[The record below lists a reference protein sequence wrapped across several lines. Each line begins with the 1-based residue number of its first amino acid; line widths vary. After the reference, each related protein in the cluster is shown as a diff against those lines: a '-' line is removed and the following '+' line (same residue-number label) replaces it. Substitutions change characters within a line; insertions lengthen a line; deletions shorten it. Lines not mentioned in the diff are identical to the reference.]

1 MHGDIIQV
9 GRPPESSLI
18 KLVTG
23 ESDLKKKNSEGGSS
37 STSRCR
43 PLASVSACARLP
55 RQRLSR
61 AVALAP
67 TPARSRRKRQIKSI
81 RAVTPLFCA
90 CRGGGRTTLS
100 SLSARRSSW
109 GKKNK
114 NLQSA
119 SQQLIHES
127 TVSVRQGHS
136 RGGTLWPVACGRSRA
151 APRRWS
157 VAIGSLHSIV

>member
-1 MHGDIIQV
+1 M
-9 GRPPESSLI
+9 REAPPPA
-18 KLVTG
+18 TFA
-23 ESDLKKKNSEGGSS
+23 GGGAGANT
-37 STSRCR
+37 ST
-43 PLASVSACARLP
+43 LASQTANQINTGRDAAVLCLP
-55 RQRLSR
+55 R
-61 AVALAP
+61 
-67 TPARSRRKRQIKSI
+67 
-81 RAVTPLFCA
+81 
-90 CRGGGRTTLS
+90 
-100 SLSARRSSW
+100 RRSYYALIALREEIFL
-109 GKKNK
+109 GEKNK